1 METLTICGTL
11 WKYEGQAAWY
21 FLSTTAEQGSVLKEG
36 RRRIG
41 WGSIPVRVTIGAS
54 TWDTSIFPTKEGP
67 FLLPIKAAVRKKES
81 LTEGTAIEAVCVPR

>member
-1 METLTICGTL
+1 MEVLTIRGKL

-21 FLSTTAEQGSVLKEG
+21 FLSTTAEQGNALKEG
-36 RRRIG
+36 RKRVG
-41 WGSIPVRVTIGAS
+41 WGSIPVRVTIGTS

-81 LTEGTAIEAVCVPR
+81 LTENSNVEAVCVPR